1 MKCNLELPCS
11 LCIRTRREHLCRE
24 CPPDPPSEQER
35 LVQQE
40 RRSRNSRRKDKLKA
54 EPSKPDLAD
63 HRDSNSPSLDD
74 GLAALA
80 LQVYGNPLPLFNTLQ
95 RSPPWIL
102 INHLPLLLLLLPP
115 DQLLPFLPPA
125 PEAPL
130 PFGPPLPEQNAQR
143 NIHRLRPM
151 LRYTARCRAQQ
162 VQILETAFLRWSA
175 LQLLAPSLAVAFK
188 WAHLVENPGFHELI
202 DWPAVYA
209 AAQKMLEPPFRS
221 TDKHTL
227 QCMVL
232 AAAIIACGC
241 LAGPRV
247 SKRAVSRSE
256 DWLALLDLLAAG
268 LDQKSW
274 EDGLFLIVHVML
286 TKSTLM
292 ALAQFDRL
300 SADTRR
306 VFAAIAQNAL
316 FVRMVHQHD
325 YQMLPPEKA
334 EKFAVL
340 ARCWTYVKLV
350 ETEVLVLQAETLFQF
365 EHPQLNDTI
374 QPDRAL
380 IKWLYDIDP
389 DVPLHGCLIYDI
401 GLIASSLFFR
411 RFENCKTPR
420 DISHAYLTLYSE
432 FCSSAFLAAQA
443 LFVAADD
450 RELVLA
456 VKAHKNLLA
465 AMLKVSF
472 ICVRWLLIIRAEP
485 NKFVTLR
492 FAHYVTTLILMFNML
507 FAINDAG
514 LPETLY
520 EALQSR
526 AQLNTVLD
534 LYNMLSLQAL
544 FVAVMKNFTRQSTFH
559 WGLDLQYLVATIRAS
574 YTRARLLLGSF
585 QPHASLP
592 VAVGLLEAS
601 EALMN
606 VRYNDDETAMG
617 FFDHLANSMDKA
629 TWKTFVL
636 SVFGLELTGRGY
648 VEQLWRF
655 GHATCWHAEK
665 PMMITKT
672 LVLDTAFLRQFER
685 SYRGFWF
692 SRQHVEEYLEL

>member
-54 EPSKPDLAD
+54 EPFKPDLTD
-63 HRDSNSPSLDD
+63 HRDSISPSLDD

-80 LQVYGNPLPLFNTLQ
+80 PQVYGNPLPLLNTHQ
-95 RSPPWIL
+95 HSPPWVL
-102 INHLPLLLLLLPP
+102 VNRLPLLLLLLPP
-115 DQLLPFLPPA
+115 DQLLPFLPP
-125 PEAPL
+125 ELPL
-130 PFGPPLPEQNAQR
+130 PFGPPLPELTPLR
-143 NIHRLRPM
+143 NIHKLRPM
-151 LRYTARCRAQQ
+151 LRYTVRSRAQQ
-162 VQILETAFLRWSA
+162 VQILEAALLRWTA
-175 LQLLAPSLAVAFK
+175 LQLLAPSLSVAFT
-188 WAHLVENPGFHELI
+188 WARLVENPGFHELI

-209 AAQKMLEPPFRS
+209 AAQKLLDPPFRS

-247 SKRAVSRSE
+247 SKRAISRTQ

-268 LDQKSW
+268 LDFKSW
-274 EDGLFLIVHVML
+274 EDGLYLIVHVML

-292 ALAQFDRL
+292 ALAEFDRV
-300 SADTRR
+300 SADARR
-306 VFAAIAQNAL
+306 VFAAIAQNSL
-316 FVRMVHQHD
+316 FVRMLHQD
-325 YQMLPPEKA
+325 YQKLPPEKA
-334 EKFAVL
+334 EKFAIL
-340 ARCWTYVKLV
+340 ARCWTYTKLV

-365 EHPQLNDTI
+365 EHPQLNDSI

-380 IKWLYDIDP
+380 IKWLYNIDP
-389 DVPLHGCLIYDI
+389 DLPLHGCLLYDM
-401 GLIASSLFFR
+401 GLIGSSLFFR
-411 RFENCKTPR
+411 RFDNCKTPR
-420 DISHAYLTLYSE
+420 DISHAYLTLYSD
-432 FCSSAFLAAQA
+432 FCASAFLIAQS

-456 VKAHKNLLA
+456 VKTYKNLLA
-465 AMLKVSF
+465 AILKVSF

-507 FAINDAG
+507 FAIDDAG
-514 LPETLY
+514 LPETLH
-520 EALQSR
+520 EALQR
-526 AQLNTVLD
+526 AQLNTVID

-544 FVAVMKNFTRQSTFH
+544 FIAVMKNFTRQSTVH
-559 WGLDLQYLVATIRAS
+559 WGLDLHYLVATIRAS
-574 YTRARLLLGSF
+574 YTKARLLLSNLQPYASF
-585 QPHASLP
+585 P
-592 VAVGLLEAS
+592 VSIGLLEAS
-601 EALMN
+601 EALIN
-606 VRYNDDETAMG
+606 VRFTGDETALG
-617 FFDHLANSMDKA
+617 FFDHLSETMDKP

>member
-11 LCIRTRREHLCRE
+11 LCIRTRREHLCHE

-54 EPSKPDLAD
+54 EPFKPELTD
-63 HRDSNSPSLDD
+63 HRDSISPSLDD
-74 GLAALA
+74 GLAALV
-80 LQVYGNPLPLFNTLQ
+80 LQVYGNPLSLLNTLEH
-95 RSPPWIL
+95 SPPWVL
-102 INHLPLLLLLLPP
+102 VNRLPLLLLLLLLPL
-115 DQLLPFLPPA
+115 DQLLPFLPP
-125 PEAPL
+125 EAPL
-130 PFGPPLPEQNAQR
+130 PFGYPLPELPALR

-151 LRYTARCRAQQ
+151 LRYTARSRAQQ
-162 VQILETAFLRWSA
+162 VQIPEAAYLRWTA
-175 LQLLAPSLAVAFK
+175 LQLLAPSLSVVFK
-188 WAHLVENPGFHELI
+188 WAHLVENTGFHELI
-202 DWPAVYA
+202 DWSAVYA
-209 AAQKMLEPPFRS
+209 AAQKLVDTPFRS

-232 AAAIIACGC
+232 AAAMIACGC
-241 LAGPRV
+241 LASPRV
-247 SKRAVSRSE
+247 SERAISRSE
-256 DWLALLDLLAAG
+256 DWLALLELLATG
-268 LDQKSW
+268 LDHKSW
-274 EDGLFLIVHVML
+274 EDGLFLIIHVML
-286 TKSTLM
+286 TKSTLT
-292 ALAQFDRL
+292 ALAQFDRV
-300 SADTRR
+300 SAGIRR

-316 FVRMVHQHD
+316 FVRMVHQD
-325 YQMLPPEKA
+325 YQKLPTEMA

-340 ARCWTYVKLV
+340 ARCWTYTKLV

-365 EHPQLNDTI
+365 EHPQLNDSI

-380 IKWLYDIDP
+380 IKWLYDINP
-389 DVPLHGCLIYDI
+389 DVPLHGCLIYHI

-411 RFENCKTPR
+411 RFENCKTPK
-420 DISHAYLTLYSE
+420 DISRAYLTLYSD
-432 FCSSAFLAAQA
+432 FCSSAFLAAQS
-443 LFVAADD
+443 LFVAEDD

-465 AMLKVSF
+465 SMLKVSF

-492 FAHYVTTLILMFNML
+492 FAHYVTTLLLMFNML

-514 LPETLY
+514 LPEIVQ

-544 FVAVMKNFTRQSTFH
+544 FVAVMKNFTRQSTVH
-559 WGLDLQYLVATIRAS
+559 WGLDLQYLVATITAT
-574 YTRARLLLGSF
+574 YTRARLFLESF
-585 QPHASLP
+585 QPYASFP
-592 VAVGLLEAS
+592 VAIGLLETS
-601 EALMN
+601 EALINMRIN
-606 VRYNDDETAMG
+606 GDETALG
-617 FFDHLANSMDKA
+617 FFDHLADVMDKP

-665 PMMITKT
+665 PMMITRT

-692 SRQHVEEYLEL
+692 SHQHVEEYLEL